1 MAVEKMPAGKTSQTK
16 DLAHSKGHAALAW
29 HHFFRSLSEEKI
41 PDERSALPGGIQE

>member
-1 MAVEKMPAGKTSQTK
+1 MAVEKMPAGKTSQTR
-16 DLAHSKGHAALAW
+16 DHAHSKGHAALAW